1 LLNASLN
8 VIQGIKGESLKLSIL
23 YGSHLMC
30 ENSLYN
36 LKELLIKDNLDS

>member
-30 ENSLYN
+30 ELCVD
-36 LKELLIKDNLDS
+36 LCVIVTL